1 MPRVSTDPGAIL
13 DVSVAPATHASAA
26 TAAELGLNRLAW
38 CFISLQLTLLAGTSF
53 LYQRFGLSIVWSSTA
68 VYAMA
73 LSMFTLAWLCHF
85 LWPGR
90 SKEWVVAEALFVA
103 LLLLSL
109 TYIVAPAQYAAVAL
123 KRPLIDASLAAAD
136 RVLGVHVPA
145 LAAWTREHALISR
158 VLTLAYIT
166 IGPQL
171 FLPVIVLGLFK
182 QERAHLWEYCF
193 NFHFCLVLTL
203 LALALF
209 PAACAFNFYGFES
222 TLDQARFT
230 THFMSVRA
238 GSFSEVHFDKMEGLI
253 SMPSFHVAAGLMVTW
268 AFRDHRIWRACLVCL
283 NALMIAATFM
293 SGAHYFIDV
302 VATAALFVAGVV
314 IYKLWGARLVGP
326 VAGVEGQAERC

>member
-1 MPRVSTDPGAIL
+1 MSQVSADPAAVL
-13 DVSVAPATHASAA
+13 VEVSASPATRASTA
-26 TAAELGLNRLAW
+26 TSAELGLNRLAW
-38 CFISLQLTLLAGTSF
+38 CFISLQLVLLVATCVLF
-53 LYQRFGLSIVWSSTA
+53 QRFGLSIVWSSTA
-68 VYAMA
+68 VYATA
-73 LSMFTLAWLCHF
+73 LSMFALAWLCHF
-85 LWPGR
+85 QWPGR
-90 SKEWVVAEALFVA
+90 PGEWVVAEMLLIAF
-103 LLLLSL
+103 LLLSL

-136 RVLGVHVPA
+136 GVLGVHVPT
-145 LAAWTREHALISR
+145 LAVWTREHSMISR

-182 QERAHLWEYCF
+182 RERKHLWEYCF
-193 NFHFCLVLTL
+193 NFHFCLVITL
-203 LALALF
+203 LALAIF

-230 THFMSVRA
+230 NHFMRLRE
-238 GSFSEVHFDKMEGLI
+238 GSFSEIYFDKMEGLI

-268 AFRDHRIWRACLVCL
+268 AFRQHRIWMACLTCL

-314 IYKLWGARLVGP
+314 VYNLWGARLVEVSDSIP
-326 VAGVEGQAERC
+326 R